1 MQKFALKKIVF
12 TLALASL
19 ATAAQADDIVRFNFN
34 SVTAD
39 ANPSTGTTTM
49 NQMFWAE
56 TKSIPALSTK
66 VTPTTRN
73 PPASPPSNAPRP
85 ALPMLDKRAP
95 TPAGVRPAVSGASPG

>member
-39 ANPSTGTTTM
+39 ANPSTGTVLPSFGSGT
-49 NQMFWAE
+49 ASLVDR
-56 TKSIPALSTK
+56 KS
-66 VTPTTRN
+66 V
-73 PPASPPSNAPRP
+73 
-85 ALPMLDKRAP
+85 
-95 TPAGVRPAVSGASPG
+95 V